1 MIQVKCLDRSNVGRH
16 IVQTV
21 FHYETSKVALTKA
34 LELVNEHVP
43 MRIVLILDAKGRVI
57 FNQGFHTEGGLQ

>member
-1 MIQVKCLDRSNVGRH
+1 
-16 IVQTV
+16 V